1 MSTLFYVWARIS
13 SQFGCLSTS
22 FDFLVSFG
30 LWLICIVNLFDLIAD
45 FFSAVIILYI
55 YVNSILISVFI
66 NIVITLCYVVQRQF
80 GDWFTCLWSSRFD
93 LICFLVHA
101 LTWLDGFFELIQSS
115 SCKSLNGNQW
125 LEKFFLTQP
134 CISIKVNSP
143 DNGKYLFTCW
153 Y

>member
-1 MSTLFYVWARIS
+1 MLNFWLFNNSLLTVLRNVWFISDQFSLRISDVNNFLLFYVWARIS

-80 GDWFTCLWSSRFD
+80 GDWFTCLWSS
-93 LICFLVHA
+93 
-101 LTWLDGFFELIQSS
+101 
-115 SCKSLNGNQW
+115 
-125 LEKFFLTQP
+125 
-134 CISIKVNSP
+134 
-143 DNGKYLFTCW
+143 
-153 Y
+153 

>member
-1 MSTLFYVWARIS
+1 VLNFWLFNNSLLTVLRNVWFISDQFSLRISDVNNFLLFYVWARIS

-80 GDWFTCLWSSRFD
+80 GDWFTCLWSS
-93 LICFLVHA
+93 
-101 LTWLDGFFELIQSS
+101 
-115 SCKSLNGNQW
+115 
-125 LEKFFLTQP
+125 
-134 CISIKVNSP
+134 
-143 DNGKYLFTCW
+143 
-153 Y
+153 